1 MEYAVNLS
9 RRAERDLNELFE
21 FLDASNSAA
30 ANRWFNGL
38 ENAIYSL
45 ERLPRRGA
53 RAAEG
58 QRIRRSLRHLLYG
71 NKPDVYRGIYEIYD
85 STKTI
90 LVLGVRHGARDEWN
104 SGEIGERPV

>member
-30 ANRWFNGL
+30 ASRWFNGL
-38 ENAIYSL
+38 EKAIYSL
-45 ERLPRRGA
+45 ERLPRRGP

-58 QRIRRSLRHLLYG
+58 RRIRRPLRHLLYG
-71 NKPDVYRGIYEIYD
+71 NKPDVYRVNYEIYD

-104 SGEIGERPV
+104 SGETGERLV